1 LNILIQNREVDL
13 ALLRFIIWSIIFY
26 IVFKLIRTVK
36 SVLRFQEAEEKFNQ
50 PVYHHETKS
59 KIDAKDI
66 IEAQF
71 EDLTPPNKNSN

>member
-1 LNILIQNREVDL
+1 LNILIQKREVNL

-26 IVFKLIRTVK
+26 IVFKIIRTVK
-36 SVLRFQEAEEKFNQ
+36 NVLRFQEAEEKFNQ
-50 PVYHHETKS
+50 QVYHHETKS